1 MNLFSWLRHSCLP
14 GRDSDVPISWNED
27 ELAFESNQNLLAAD
41 EYGLTQIRQG
51 TIAFIRVHPCS
62 SVAKFVFVKFHWV
75 CRTAELDH
83 SFSSFRPNM
92 RGRDQDVRDSS
103 RPTRGAAANVAERR
117 DESRRCRQECL
128 RHVILA
134 LGILSFL
141 AASAWGQLPDGAGK
155 AETQTLCTQCHEL
168 ERSIS
173 LRQDRAGWQ
182 ATMEKMS
189 TLGMKA
195 TDQEMQAVLTYLS
208 EHYPA
213 ETVPRINV
221 NKARAIDLESGLSL
235 LRSQARLIIEYR
247 EKNGDFK
254 SIEDL
259 KKVPG
264 VDAAKIEARK
274 DRLIFQ

>member
-1 MNLFSWLRHSCLP
+1 MNLFSWRRHSCLP
-14 GRDSDVPISWNED
+14 GRDS
-27 ELAFESNQNLLAAD
+27 
-41 EYGLTQIRQG
+41 
-51 TIAFIRVHPCS
+51 
-62 SVAKFVFVKFHWV
+62 
-75 CRTAELDH
+75 
-83 SFSSFRPNM
+83 
-92 RGRDQDVRDSS
+92 S
-103 RPTRGAAANVAERR
+103 RPSSGAAGNVAERR

-128 RHVILA
+128 RHVIVLA
-134 LGILSFL
+134 FF
-141 AASAWGQLPDGAGK
+141 AAAAWAQLPDGPGK

-182 ATMEKMS
+182 ATMDKMS

-195 TDQEMQAVLTYLS
+195 TDQEMQAVLSYLS

-235 LRSQARLIIEYR
+235 LRSQARLIVEYR

-264 VDAAKIEARK
+264 VDAAKIEAKK
-274 DRLIFQ
+274 DRLTFQ